1 VSSEKHVLSIDVGTE
16 GCKTILFN
24 AKGRSLSRSYQK
36 YPIIIPESSWAE
48 QDPLLWW
55 DAVRKGVKDVLRKTG
70 CSAEEIACVS
80 VTGQSP
86 VLVAIDKHGVPLMN
100 AIIWMDRRAVD
111 ETRKIEKTTGLKED
125 PSMMLPKIIWVKSK
139 RPHVFR
145 KIWRFLQSTDY
156 IGYRLTNRFATDWLT
171 AGTLHFDVQ
180 KRKWPLETLES
191 LDIPTEKLPEVIR
204 PTEIAGAV
212 SKEASEQTGLCKE
225 TPVVLTGI
233 DAYMATVG
241 VNALELGRVCE
252 ITGSS
257 TCLMV
262 PSKHEIR
269 DPERR
274 VKCSRFPI
282 VPDLWITWGI
292 MSSTGAALRWFREN
306 FGREKESYRGL
317 DREAAKAPPGSDRL
331 IFLPYMMGE
340 RSPIWDTTARGVFV
354 GFSMNHTRKHFA
366 RAILEGCAF
375 GIRHN
380 LETIEKLGGEVDQ
393 IWSCGGAARS
403 RIFGQIKADVIGK
416 PVIISGEIE
425 APALGAAMLGTVA
438 ARVHKDLKEA
448 SRAMVRAKCRINP
461 RKKSR
466 VRYNLQFQ
474 MYKDA
479 YQHLKGYFKRYHSD
493 SDLTEIEDRA

>member
-1 VSSEKHVLSIDVGTE
+1 MSSEKHVLSIDVGTE

-55 DAVRKGVKDVLRKTG
+55 DAVRKGIKDILKKTRY
-70 CSAEEIACVS
+70 SAEEIACVS
-80 VTGQSP
+80 ITGQSP
-86 VLVAIDKHGVPLMN
+86 VLVAIDKHGIPLMN

-111 ETRKIEKTTGLKED
+111 ETKKIERITGLKED
-125 PSMMLPKIIWVKSK
+125 PSMMLPKIMWVKNR
-139 RPHVFR
+139 RPQVFQ
-145 KIWRFLQSTDY
+145 KIWRFLQSTDFV
-156 IGYRLTNRFATDWLT
+156 GYRLTNRFATDWLT
-171 AGTLHFDVQ
+171 AGTLHYDVQ
-180 KRKWPLETLES
+180 EAKWPCETLER
-191 LDIPTEKLPEVIR
+191 LDIPAEKLPDVIR
-204 PTEIAGAV
+204 PTDIAGGV
-212 SKEASEQTGLCKE
+212 SKEASEQTGLCRE

-241 VNALELGRVCE
+241 VNALEPRRICE

-262 PSKHEIR
+262 PSDHEIT

-274 VKCSRFPI
+274 VRCSEFPI
-282 VPDLWITWGI
+282 VPGLWIAWGI

-306 FGREKESYRGL
+306 FGREKESYRSL

-340 RSPIWDTTARGVFV
+340 RSPIWDTSARGVFV
-354 GFSMNHTRKHFA
+354 GFSMNHTRKHFV

-393 IWSCGGAARS
+393 IWSCGGAANS
-403 RIFGQIKADVIGK
+403 RVFGQIKADVIGK
-416 PVIISGEIE
+416 SVIIPREIE

-438 ARVHKDLKEA
+438 VKVHKDLKEA
-448 SRAMVRAKCRINP
+448 SRAMIRAKCRINP
-461 RKKSR
+461 RKTSHI
-466 VRYNLQFQ
+466 RYNLLFQ
-474 MYKDA
+474 MYKDV
-479 YQHLKGYFKRYHSD
+479 YQRLKGYFKRYHSN
-493 SDLTEIEDRA
+493 SGLIEIKDRA